1 MRHYIKTDVV
11 KTRERPDP
19 QNWRPAGRPDVPPC
33 LRPDAGPDRTVRSGR
48 MYGRTITGRIT
59 GPWTG
64 PKTGPTSDDDNSQ
77 TVHPNYLKFGVR
89 IVLYQVSCHTKFQ
102 LIRMNGSR
110 VIDVGTY
117 SHNST
122 VSYGRNS
129 LQYWHGVVLALF
141 LPKSETSVAEGRL
154 FIALYEKHHHC
165 RWKTIELL
173 SIVWHCFFNVL
184 NMHGLQFHDS

>member
-1 MRHYIKTDVV
+1 MLLKLGNDRTPKIAVRLD
-11 KTRERPDP
+11 
-19 QNWRPAGRPDVPPC
+19 GRTSPLVYD
-33 LRPDAGPDRTVRSGR
+33 RTPDRTGRSGR
-48 MYGRTITGRIT
+48 MYGRTITGLIT
-59 GPWTG
+59 GPRTG

-129 LQYWHGVVLALF
+129 LQY
-141 LPKSETSVAEGRL
+141 
-154 FIALYEKHHHC
+154 
-165 RWKTIELL
+165 
-173 SIVWHCFFNVL
+173 
-184 NMHGLQFHDS
+184 